1 MTSSGVHKLYMM
13 DAREGAASP
22 LADMTVASVLT
33 YVKYYYYYYYTRLMA
48 SFPGQPG

>member
-22 LADMTVASVLT
+22 PADMTVASVLT
-33 YVKYYYYYYYTRLMA
+33 YVKYYYYYYYYYTRLMA
-48 SFPGQPG
+48 SFP

>member
-13 DAREGAASP
+13 DARERAASP

-33 YVKYYYYYYYTRLMA
+33 YVKYYYYYYTRLMA